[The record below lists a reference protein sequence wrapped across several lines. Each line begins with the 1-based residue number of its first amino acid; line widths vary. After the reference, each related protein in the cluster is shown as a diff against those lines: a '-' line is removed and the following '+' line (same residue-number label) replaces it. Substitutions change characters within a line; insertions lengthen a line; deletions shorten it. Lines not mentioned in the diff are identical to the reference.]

1 MQPAAVSGK
10 RQKLNSFLLVMPVLI
25 VLVVFYFYPVLRLF
39 VWSFF
44 DPDFTL
50 KHYYHI
56 FEKPLYFKILL
67 RTFKIAFLVTLVSL
81 VLSYPVASFL
91 AAAKGKKQL
100 LMVCVVL
107 PFWTSLLVRTYAWMV
122 LLQSS
127 GLVNRLLKSTGLI
140 EKPLHL
146 MYNSTGVVIGMVHVL
161 IPFMILPIYSVLK
174 GIDQDL
180 KLAAYTLGANRVKT
194 FLKITLPLSLP
205 GVGAGILFVF
215 VLSLG
220 FFITP
225 SLLGGPKVTMIS
237 TLIETQVNTL
247 NRWGFGA
254 AIALVLLLCVV
265 AILGMFFRFIN
276 FEKIAGNT

>member
-1 MQPAAVSGK
+1 MQAAAAPDKGNT
-10 RQKLNSFLLVMPVLI
+10 LNSFLLVMPVLI

-56 FEKPLYFKILL
+56 FEQPLYIKILL

-81 VLSYPVASFL
+81 VLSYPVATFL
-91 AAAKGKKQL
+91 ANAKGKKQL

-127 GLVNRLLKSTGLI
+127 GLVNRLLKSTGVI

-146 MYNSTGVVIGMVHVL
+146 MYNTTGVVIGMVHVL

-174 GIDQDL
+174 GIDKDL
-180 KLAAYTLGANRVKT
+180 KLAAYTLGANPVKT
-194 FLKITLPLSLP
+194 FFKITLPLSLP
-205 GVGAGILFVF
+205 GVGAGVIFVF

-237 TLIETQVNTL
+237 TLIESQVNTL
-247 NRWGFGA
+247 NNWGFGA

-265 AILGMFFRFIN
+265 VILGLFFRFIN